1 MGVDCGRGGVLPEAD
16 LEGVRSVG
24 DAAEADLLPDTDG
37 VVLARQVVTSS
48 KVVALDGSRSSS
60 EPLGAARPRPPPHV
74 ALQLTDA
81 DVEVWSPRGPEEL
94 ESVAALGRLQDH
106 VLARVITADHGVGL
120 LARGGREGGCVAH
133 SVLVC

>member
-1 MGVDCGRGGVLPEAD
+1 MGVDGGRGGVLPEAD

-60 EPLGAARPRPPPHV
+60 EPLGAARPRLPPHI
-74 ALQLTDA
+74 ALQLTHS
-81 DVEVWSPRGPEEL
+81 DVEVWSPCGPEKL
-94 ESVAALGRLQDH
+94 ESVAALASLQDH
-106 VLARVITADHGVGL
+106 VLPRVLTTDHVVGL
-120 LARGGREGGCVAH
+120 LVRGGCEGSCVAE
-133 SVLVC
+133 SVLVY